1 LAAGSIFANLSPFV
15 QFVGRIMRSIQQDA
29 PGHPLNQ
36 GVVVFHA
43 GANVARRWD
52 DFRQFSQADQGFFAE
67 LLPEAEEV
75 EFTGDTADREPG
87 GGGIAAVEI
96 LEESGVRAADM
107 EPIGDPQAAA
117 LLQQLA
123 EMGVT
128 PDQAAQELR
137 RLRTP
142 RQDVREAR
150 RASLNERVQNESGG
164 ILGRLGINPGGHTLD
179 PRHRDRNFAW
189 VVVV

>member
-1 LAAGSIFANLSPFV
+1 
-15 QFVGRIMRSIQQDA
+15 
-29 PGHPLNQ
+29 
-36 GVVVFHA
+36 
-43 GANVARRWD
+43 
-52 DFRQFSQADQGFFAE
+52 
-67 LLPEAEEV
+67 V
-75 EFTGDTADREPG
+75 EFTGDIAEREPG
-87 GGGIAAVEI
+87 GGIASVEI
-96 LEESGVRAADM
+96 LEERGVRAADM
-107 EPIGDPQAAA
+107 EPVGDPRAAA

-164 ILGRLGINPGGHTLD
+164 ILGRLGINPGGRTLD
-179 PRHRDRNFAW
+179 PRHRERNFAW
-189 VVVV
+189 VASELHRRINEEVSGNAADRQNFTLDQINAGHDALPAIVRQLEEHLHHGPA